1 MDVTKPYKS
10 IWFGDIDGPKPYTI
24 RRVSMGVYFADT
36 GTSTITSLTCKL
48 MEPQIR
54 PAKVGK
60 HDLRSN

>member
-1 MDVTKPYKS
+1 MVQQRVRREGGLGGTPPGALPGSGEEKNTHL
-10 IWFGDIDGPKPYTI
+10 FGEPP
-24 RRVSMGVYFADT
+24 RVWKFT
-36 GTSTITSLTCKL
+36 FKL